1 MWKKSYKNKKPK
13 FEYILT
19 PYNLFRKVNI
29 KNSFSQK
36 KNKCNTL
43 PIIMPADFFNCK

>member
-1 MWKKSYKNKKPK
+1 MWETSYKNKKPK

-29 KNSFSQK
+29 KKSLSQ
-36 KNKCNTL
+36 KNKCNTVL
-43 PIIMPADFFNCK
+43 SRL